1 MRKKQEEKKMTL
13 EQWLI
18 RKLDTGSFRAG
29 KASGWIHPE
38 AKQEMLDAVGGKR
51 NLIEQAKRMEK
62 DRSFDG
68 LFYVTWFDMGGDIKK
83 MDVSV
88 DIMDALCRREGIENP
103 RERQLR
109 YLGQMQKWKADAKA
123 DWIYPFYDDLLR
135 RLENGEK
142 VKDPDPEDKDYF
154 SCLNAVVNNSENIWK
169 RIFSVAVFGDSK
181 CFKNNYQTR
190 MFKLMKKYSPLYE
203 EGMTE
208 DELLAAHGILSYA
221 QTLEWK
227 GALMYRIDEGAVID
241 TSDMPY
247 GTVLNARTL
256 DHAVPV
262 SLSGIKRIMTIE
274 NKANYESMAYET
286 DTLYIFCH
294 GFFSPKERRFLERL
308 AAIAEEGVEYLHW
321 GDMDYGGIRIFLFN
335 RKNLFPKLCP
345 YRMGREDYEA
355 AVRMHAGMKLE
366 PEKREKLEHMDA
378 GALEELKNCI
388 LEKNLEIEQEVLLAA
403 EYGSSIRQLF
413 R

>member
-1 MRKKQEEKKMTL
+1 MRKKQEEKKITL

-38 AKQEMLDAVGGKR
+38 AKQEMLDAVGGR
-51 NLIEQAKRMEK
+51 SILVEQAKRMEK
-62 DRSFDG
+62 NRSLDG
-68 LFYVTWFDMGGDIKK
+68 LFYVKWSYMGSDIEK

-88 DIMDALCRREGIENP
+88 DIMDILCRREGIENP

-109 YLGQMQKWKADAKA
+109 YVEQVQKWKADAKA
-123 DWIYPFYDDLLR
+123 DWIYPFYDSILR

-142 VKDPDPEDKDYF
+142 VKDPDPEDRDYF

-169 RIFSVAVFGDSK
+169 RIFSAAVFGDSK
-181 CFKNNYQTR
+181 FFKNNYQTR
-190 MFKLMKKYSPLYE
+190 MFKIIKKYSPLYE

-227 GALMYRIDEGAVID
+227 GPLQYRMEDGIVID
-241 TSDMPY
+241 TSDLLY
-247 GTVLNARTL
+247 GTVLNAQTL
-256 DHAVPV
+256 EHAVPAA
-262 SLSGIKRIMTIE
+262 LPGIKRIMTIE
-274 NKANYESMAYET
+274 NKANYESMAYEP
-286 DTLYIFCH
+286 DTLYIYCH
-294 GFFSPKERRFLERL
+294 GFFSPKERRFLEQL
-308 AAIAEEGVEYLHW
+308 AQIAEEGVEYLHW

-335 RKNLFPKLCP
+335 QKKLFPELCP
-345 YRMGREDYEA
+345 YRMGRTDYEA
-355 AVRMHAGMKLE
+355 AVGMHAGMKLE
-366 PEKREKLEHMDA
+366 AEKREKLTHMDA

-388 LEKNLEIEQEVLLAA
+388 LEKNLEIEQEILLAA
-403 EYGSSIRQLF
+403 EYREARS
-413 R
+413 